1 MKQRAS
7 RALSVGFEGGF
18 DQSDIA
24 VPIDCLDTSGGRAIE
39 AAERLKVAGLEVR
52 DVIVLIDREGGA
64 REWANTSPD
73 PLCLSSAPTRSL
85 QSYV

>member
-1 MKQRAS
+1 M
-7 RALSVGFEGGF
+7 L
-18 DQSDIA
+18 
-24 VPIDCLDTSGGRAIE
+24 IDDFDTSGGRAIE

-73 PLCLSSAPTRSL
+73 PPLPELSSNQQPSKVTYDA
-85 QSYV
+85 